1 MNAMLQYQKEQMLER
16 IEFELTSNSIWL
28 FIDFLHID
36 VVHLSLLKRFGLVG
50 SFNFLFWAFICIIPH
65 PLALETF
72 NLTKI
77 LLDRLASTATSISIV
92 VALISTLVIL
102 VLIVVMTTIVLVVM
116 ITVVVV
122 VLVEL
127 PMLVGSRTP
136 TVIIMGMLVRRS
148 RAVLV
153 RVLSLPA
160 FHLFHLALQNSSLV
174 TKRLVCGNIFHS

>member
-1 MNAMLQYQKEQMLER
+1 MRCSSIKKNKCWNR
-16 IEFELTSNSIWL
+16 IEFELTNNSIRFL
-28 FIDFLHID
+28 IDFLHID
-36 VVHLSLLKRFGLVG
+36 VVHLPLLERVGLVG
-50 SFNFLFWAFICIIPH
+50 SFNFLFWAFICIMPH
-65 PLALETF
+65 LLALETF

-77 LLDRLASTATSISIV
+77 LLDRLASTTTSTSIV

-127 PMLVGSRTP
+127 PMLVGSRIP
-136 TVIIMGMLVRRS
+136 TVIIMGTLVRRS

-153 RVLSLPA
+153 RVLPLPA
-160 FHLFHLALQNSSLV
+160 FNLFHFALQNSSLV
-174 TKRLVCGNIFHS
+174 TKRLICGNIGHS